1 MKIFKKKR
9 RSLQDI
15 PLAEYVVF
23 CIKLL
28 IIFTLITL
36 VLAIF
41 GILVPDTLINCFFAA
56 FGGEFLICGLIKVFK
71 IRSKDT
77 ESIIDEGSV
86 SAIGF
91 EVDPP
96 IEEVEEEIN
105 QTIIGFKN

>member
-1 MKIFKKKR
+1 MKFFKKKFE
-9 RSLQDI
+9 LKDI
-15 PLAEYVVF
+15 PLADYVVF

-28 IIFTLITL
+28 IVFTLITII
-36 VLAIF
+36 LAIF
-41 GILVPDTLINCFFAA
+41 GILIPDTLISCFFAA
-56 FGGEFLICGLIKVFK
+56 FGGEFLVCGLIKIFK